1 MAVILCDTM
10 WYYCGGSSLSVTAA
24 SQELIK
30 LRRRAFTV
38 QTLICRLCKF
48 ESDLWQMWDKHAK
61 NWCSYSLPWTDSYLN
76 AVTKRCSCVMSDTLC
91 WTLSPYSRH
100 QSQALS
106 GRPAVWFDDNTDC
119 LICKICINHP
129 TVHIQQSGL
138 ENTFRKRETYEAGK
152 MYVRFSIHSQAGN
165 ARHGCWM
172 QGDCQHIVYVVHIM
186 YIYLIWRWCSCRSH
200 IYYQSFLDM
209 DWQTG
214 VWRRAKST

>member
-1 MAVILCDTM
+1 M
-10 WYYCGGSSLSVTAA
+10 
-24 SQELIK
+24 
-30 LRRRAFTV
+30 RRC
-38 QTLICRLCKF
+38 L
-48 ESDLWQMWDKHAK
+48 ENAK
-61 NWCSYSLPWTDSYLN
+61 NRCSYSLSWLDSYLN

>member
-1 MAVILCDTM
+1 
-10 WYYCGGSSLSVTAA
+10 
-24 SQELIK
+24 
-30 LRRRAFTV
+30 
-38 QTLICRLCKF
+38 
-48 ESDLWQMWDKHAK
+48 MWDENAK
-61 NWCSYSLPWTDSYLN
+61 NWCSYSLSWPDSYLN

-186 YIYLIWRWCSCRSH
+186 YIHLFDMEVVQLPFPYILSIISWHGLTNRGMKESQGHLVDRWQCFAELRGD
-200 IYYQSFLDM
+200 Y
-209 DWQTG
+209 
-214 VWRRAKST
+214 